1 MKKLGFSA
9 KDKKSNLQNRQ
20 LSQQRNVVRLLS
32 KSNEPLTIPQ
42 IAILIKTSIPTGTK
56 LVRELVENNYVL
68 EEGKKETDNGRRPT
82 VYTLNLKNF
91 YVVGVEILTK
101 FIHVSVVR
109 IDMETVFQAV
119 NRQFILENTAEC
131 LDYITSFIQKTIK
144 DSGVENHQIIGVG
157 VGMTGSVNGHTGEPM
172 HYFNALELPFKTFLE
187 NSLDVPVFVDNDTRA
202 IGTAEQVLGIAKG
215 VENVLV
221 VKVSRSLGLSII
233 LNRKM
238 IIGAMGFSGN
248 FAHTQFEG
256 GERLCSCGK
265 KGCLG
270 TKIAGDALKNDLE
283 EALQNGEKS
292 LYFTLN
298 NVDNYQYHDILDA
311 TLNGD
316 ALSIQLLQKQGDV
329 LGQALGNVVNL
340 LNPDLIVIGGEF
352 VMVKDFFID
361 AIKLGIKKTALVDT
375 LINCRIEASTLG
387 RYLSS
392 KAGACMLL
400 KAFDMIEH

>member
-9 KDKKSNLQNRQ
+9 KDKKSNLKNRQ

-56 LVRELVENNYVL
+56 VIKELVENNYVL

-101 FIHVSVVR
+101 FIHVSIVR

-119 NRQFILENTAEC
+119 NRQFILENTVEC
-131 LDYITSFIQKTIK
+131 LNYITSFIQTTIK
-144 DSGVENHQIIGVG
+144 DSGIENHQIVGVG
-157 VGMTGSVNGHTGEPM
+157 VGMTGSVNGHTGEPLN
-172 HYFNALELPFKTFLE
+172 YFNTFELPFKTFLE
-187 NSLDVPVFVDNDTRA
+187 NSLGVPVFVDNDTRA

-221 VKVSRSLGLSII
+221 VKVSRHLGLSII
-233 LNRKM
+233 LNRKT
-238 IIGAMGFSGN
+238 IVGAMGFSGN

-256 GERLCSCGK
+256 GERLCNCGK

-298 NVDNYQYHDILDA
+298 NVDSYQYHDILDA
-311 TLNGD
+311 SLNGD

-361 AIKLGIKKTALVDT
+361 AIKMGIKKTALVDT
-375 LINCRIEASTLG
+375 LANCRIEASTLG

>member
-9 KDKKSNLQNRQ
+9 KDKKSNLVNRQ
-20 LSQQRNVVRLLS
+20 LSQQRNIIRLLS
-32 KSNEPLTIPQ
+32 KSNESLTIPQ

-56 LVRELVENNYVL
+56 LVKELVENNYVL
-68 EEGKKETDNGRRPT
+68 EEGKRETDNGRRPT

-91 YVVGVEILTK
+91 YVVGVEILAK
-101 FIHVSVVR
+101 FIHVSIVR

-119 NRQFILENTAEC
+119 NRQFILENTEGC
-131 LDYITSFIQKTIK
+131 LDYITSFIQTTIK
-144 DSGVENHQIIGVG
+144 DAGIENHQVIGVG
-157 VGMTGSVNGHTGEPM
+157 VGMTGSVNGHTGEPIN
-172 HYFNALELPFKTFLE
+172 YFNTLKVPFKTFLE
-187 NSLDVPVFVDNDTRA
+187 NSLDAPVFVDNDTRA

-221 VKVSRSLGLSII
+221 VKVSRNLGLSII

-283 EALQNGEKS
+283 EALQNGETS

-298 NVDNYQYHDILDA
+298 NAHNYQYHDILNA

-361 AIKLGIKKTALVDT
+361 AIKMGVKKTALVDT
-375 LINCRIEASTLG
+375 LANCRIEASTLG